1 MSGLAGVYCL
11 DGRPADVGLLRR
23 MIAAVAHRG
32 PDGEGDWSDGPVA
45 LAQCAGHT
53 TPESFG
59 EKQPLVDETGVLC
72 LALDGRVDNREAL
85 AEWLRSRGVVPRT
98 PSDAELV
105 LQAYALSGDEC
116 LARIVGDFAL
126 AIWDGRRRRLLCA
139 RDPLGIR
146 PLYYRVAGGT
156 FLWGSELRQL
166 VGTLPGRP
174 EPNEGVVGEY
184 LSNRLVSVDETLY
197 RGISRVPPGHALIVA
212 TDGIRA
218 RRYWDIDSRREIR
231 YRDDDEYAE
240 HFLELFRDAVHC
252 RLRNAGPTAIFLSG
266 GLDSSS
272 IVGAAASL
280 VREGRVPIDGVET
293 YTLDFSHPD
302 ADERRWVD
310 DVAGRWGIHVHRLD
324 ADRVAIPPLA
334 DQVGELQD
342 FPDVP
347 TAHPW
352 GLLYDEARRR
362 GSRTAI
368 WGYGGDEWLTGTP
381 AHSADLL
388 RRLRLGAL
396 VRQLRDDL
404 RTCRG
409 LGGPPVSVNDVLQW
423 CVRPLVPDTAKR
435 LVRRLY
441 HRDVPPWIA
450 PGFAR
455 RVGLQER
462 LAPPIV
468 APAFPTL
475 AQHAIYGQ
483 LRSGWSVA
491 EYEMVDRFESRRS
504 MESRYPFNDRRVIEF
519 ALALPEDQRWRG
531 TETKFILRR
540 AARDLLPPS
549 VARRPGKGDFTYLF
563 AESIE
568 RVMRDGPRP
577 RLRLTDAGLLRPDAV
592 PQIYRRV
599 RAGESQWLGPLWMIL
614 ATECWYRT
622 MIAEPSGAAS
632 PED

>member
-1 MSGLAGVYCL
+1 
-11 DGRPADVGLLRR
+11 
-23 MIAAVAHRG
+23 MITAVAHRG
-32 PDGEGDWSDGPVA
+32 QDSEGAWSDGPVA
-45 LAQCAGHT
+45 LAHCAGRT
-53 TPESFG
+53 TPESLG
-59 EKQPLVDETGVLC
+59 EKQPLLDETGAIC

-85 AEWLRSRGVVPRT
+85 GAWLRSRGVLART
-98 PSDAELV
+98 PSDAEHV
-105 LQAYALSGDEC
+105 LLAYALAGDEC

-146 PLYYRVAGGT
+146 PFYYRVAGRT

-166 VGTLPGRP
+166 AATLPGRP

-184 LSNRLVSVDETLY
+184 LSNRLVAPDETLY
-197 RGISRVPPGHALIVA
+197 RGISRVPPGHALIVES
-212 TDGIRA
+212 DGIRA
-218 RRYWDIDSRREIR
+218 RRYWDIDPQREIR
-231 YRDDDEYAE
+231 YRDDDEYAA

-252 RLRNAGPTAIFLSG
+252 RLRNAGPIAIFLSG

-280 VREGRVPIDGVET
+280 VREGRVPVDGVET

-352 GLLYDEARRR
+352 GLLYDEAKRR
-362 GSRTAI
+362 GSRTVI

-396 VRQLRDDL
+396 MRQLRDDL

-409 LGGPPVSVNDVLQW
+409 LGGPPVSLNDVLQW
-423 CVRPLVPDTAKR
+423 CVRPLVPDAAKR
-435 LVRRLY
+435 LVRRVY
-441 HRDVPPWIA
+441 HLDVPPWIA

-455 RVGLQER
+455 RVGLQDRKSTR
-462 LAPPIV
+462 LNSS
-468 APAFPTL
+468 
-475 AQHAIYGQ
+475 H
-483 LRSGWSVA
+483 
-491 EYEMVDRFESRRS
+491 
-504 MESRYPFNDRRVIEF
+504 
-519 ALALPEDQRWRG
+519 
-531 TETKFILRR
+531 
-540 AARDLLPPS
+540 
-549 VARRPGKGDFTYLF
+549 
-563 AESIE
+563 
-568 RVMRDGPRP
+568 
-577 RLRLTDAGLLRPDAV
+577 
-592 PQIYRRV
+592 
-599 RAGESQWLGPLWMIL
+599 
-614 ATECWYRT
+614 
-622 MIAEPSGAAS
+622 
-632 PED
+632 